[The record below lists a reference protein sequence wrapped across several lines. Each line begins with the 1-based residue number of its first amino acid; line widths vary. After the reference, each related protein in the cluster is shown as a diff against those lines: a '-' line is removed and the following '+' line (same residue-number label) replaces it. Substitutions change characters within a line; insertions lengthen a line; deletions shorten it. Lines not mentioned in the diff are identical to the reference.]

1 VVPKTINR
9 IALLNMV
16 LIMEGVL
23 LLIATGWSW
32 LREIPMAAAL
42 VPNSRGLL
50 LGTASG
56 IALSIS
62 GAGIYWMSKFKLF
75 KWLVGI
81 RELITKELAPLFSTI
96 TLPDVF
102 LVAVTSGFCEE
113 IFFRG
118 VLQQQFGILSAS
130 IMFGFLHSPSLR
142 YPQYGIWAFVA
153 GLFLGW
159 LYDYTGNLWA
169 PIVAHVVNNILGL
182 LLLRYISRS
191 AATNSE
197 TDKKQI

>member
-1 VVPKTINR
+1 MVPKTIDR
-9 IALLNMV
+9 VTLLNMV

-23 LLIATGWSW
+23 LLIATAWSW
-32 LREIPMAAAL
+32 LREIPLAGTL
-42 VPNSRGLL
+42 IPTGHGLL

-62 GAGIYWMSKFKLF
+62 GSSIYWLAKFKIF
-75 KWLVGI
+75 KWLGGI
-81 RELITKELAPLFSTI
+81 RELIAKELAPLFSTI
-96 TLPDVF
+96 TLFDVL

-169 PIVAHVVNNILGL
+169 PIVAHIVNNIIGL
-182 LLLRYISRS
+182 LLLRYIARHG
-191 AATNSE
+191 AAQAN
-197 TDKKQI
+197 TDKGNV